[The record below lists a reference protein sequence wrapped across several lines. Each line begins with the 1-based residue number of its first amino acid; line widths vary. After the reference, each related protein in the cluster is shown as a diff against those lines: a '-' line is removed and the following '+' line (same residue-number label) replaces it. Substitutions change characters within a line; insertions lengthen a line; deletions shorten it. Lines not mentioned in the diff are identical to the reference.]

1 MPPTPLIALARR
13 IAAAHALDP
22 ALVCAVI
29 EQESSWNP
37 YAMRY
42 EPTFFSRYVA
52 PLYTNNKIT
61 ASEAWARGFSWGL
74 MQVMG
79 QVAREHGFAASEHPF
94 LSELCDPEQGI
105 AVGCRVLSAK
115 LALAAN
121 DFPRNAV
128 RGSVSV
134 NPSSYEVIPSE
145 RSESRNPS
153 ASPASSPSS
162 TSSISSASSTS
173 STSSIPSASSLDPAL
188 LTRALLLWNGG
199 GNPNYPAQVLAR
211 LPRYS

>member
-1 MPPTPLIALARR
+1 MPPTTLISLARR
-13 IAAAHALDP
+13 IAGAHALDP

-37 YAMRY
+37 YAIRY
-42 EPTFFSRYVA
+42 EAAFFGRYVA
-52 PLYTNNKIT
+52 PLYTNNKVT

-79 QVAREHGFAASEHPF
+79 QVAREHGFASAEHPF

-105 AVGCRVLSAK
+105 NVGCRVLSAK

-121 DFPRNAV
+121 DFPRNAARPHV
-128 RGSVSV
+128 F
-134 NPSSYEVIPSE
+134 PSE

-153 ASPASSPSS
+153 ASLPSS
-162 TSSISSASSTS
+162 TSS
-173 STSSIPSASSLDPAL
+173 PAPEL

-211 LPRYS
+211 LPRYA

>member
-1 MPPTPLIALARR
+1 MPPTSLIALARR
-13 IAAAHALDP
+13 IAAAHALDA

-128 RGSVSV
+128 RPSVSV
-134 NPSSYEVIPSE
+134 NPGSYEAIPSE
-145 RSESRNPS
+145 RST
-153 ASPASSPSS
+153 A
-162 TSSISSASSTS
+162 S

>member
-1 MPPTPLIALARR
+1 MPPTSLIALARR
-13 IAAAHALDP
+13 IAAAHALDA

-29 EQESSWNP
+29 DQESSWNP

-121 DFPRNAV
+121 DFPRNVPAPRSV
-128 RGSVSV
+128 TLSGGPIPVGSQRGIAAPPA
-134 NPSSYEVIPSE
+134 NA
-145 RSESRNPS
+145 S
-153 ASPASSPSS
+153 AETSTASSPSS
-162 TSSISSASSTS
+162 TSSI
-173 STSSIPSASSLDPAL
+173 PSASALDPAL

-199 GNPNYPAQVLAR
+199 GNPNYPAQVLAH
-211 LPRYS
+211 LSRYS

>member
-13 IAAAHALDP
+13 IAAAHALDA

-121 DFPRNAV
+121 DFPRNAPV
-128 RGSVSV
+128 PCS
-134 NPSSYEVIPSE
+134 VIPTGGPILIGPQRGIAAPPANATS
-145 RSESRNPS
+145 PS
-153 ASPASSPSS
+153 AEA
-162 TSSISSASSTS
+162 SSASSTS
-173 STSSIPSASSLDPAL
+173 SKSSIPSASSPNPGL

>member
-1 MPPTPLIALARR
+1 MPPTTLIALARR

-79 QVAREHGFAASEHPF
+79 HVAREHGFAAGEHPF

-121 DFPRNAV
+121 DFPRNAPAP
-128 RGSVSV
+128 RS
-134 NPSSYEVIPSE
+134 VIPNGGAIPVGSQ
-145 RSESRNPS
+145 RGIAAPPANATSPS
-153 ASPASSPSS
+153 AETSP
-162 TSSISSASSTS
+162 TS
-173 STSSIPSASSLDPAL
+173 SASSLDPTL

-211 LPRYS
+211 LPRYA